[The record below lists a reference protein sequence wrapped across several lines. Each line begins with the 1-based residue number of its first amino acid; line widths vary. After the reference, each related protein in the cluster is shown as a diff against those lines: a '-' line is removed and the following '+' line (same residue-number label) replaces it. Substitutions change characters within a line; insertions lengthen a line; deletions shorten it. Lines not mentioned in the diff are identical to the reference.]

1 MINIVLIEDNPSD
14 VFLMNLAIEE
24 TGIEFR
30 MTDFR
35 TGADALNAL
44 CPAAA
49 GARPIPLPDLIL
61 LDLNTPRTDGFEVL
75 ARIRLDVRLSQVP
88 VAIITSSS
96 SPADRHRAAQLGA
109 TTYLQKPTEL
119 AAFLGKMAGAVKELL
134 GENAGKSSN

>member
-1 MINIVLIEDNPSD
+1 MVSIVLIEDNPSD

-24 TGIEFR
+24 TGLEFR
-30 MTDFR
+30 MTDFP
-35 TGADALNAL
+35 TGADALNSL

-49 GARPIPLPDLIL
+49 GAKPLPVPDLIL

-88 VAIITSSS
+88 VAIVTSSS
-96 SPADRHRAAQLGA
+96 SPADRHRAEQLGA

-119 AAFLGKMAGAVKELL
+119 AAFLGNIGSAVRELL
-134 GENAGKSSN
+134 GKG